1 MMGKSDAK
9 NPAKSEAVQSYRDG
23 YCNKLHD
30 RGVREKR
37 AKVIKESKVRDL
49 VDYLTEQ
56 AGQAKG
62 ISKCVLLMDRAVV
75 LYLWESWARGKE
87 CGELGNR
94 QIECEEGLLFPG
106 WSKTVRS
113 EPSGRIELT

>member
-1 MMGKSDAK
+1 M
-9 NPAKSEAVQSYRDG
+9 
-23 YCNKLHD
+23 
-30 RGVREKR
+30 
-37 AKVIKESKVRDL
+37 KENKVRDL

-62 ISKCVLLMDRAVV
+62 ISKCVLLMDRAAV

-87 CGELGNR
+87 CGELESR
-94 QIECEEGLLFPG
+94 QVDREEGLVFPG

-113 EPSGRIELT
+113 EPSGRIELTQGGGELNFLTGSAELLAEMAFST